1 MIIDNSLSPM
11 DDIFTIAELFKLS
24 DSRPKRIAIEGYCR
38 RYKVSRESEERTKE
52 MLYEKAWIKLFEQN
66 PHLVKK
72 DYTYDEQKLSNTLEI
87 ISDKLSDIVLDNKH
101 KDDYVDAIVIPE
113 NLAYTRTTD
122 VYTTSIP
129 SFKILNKCLSEY
141 QSIFV
146 TKQTSLLNSYL
157 KTLEELCL
165 NLNNMSLQENKLTLN
180 TAYDS
185 YKSNTV
191 IIFNNLNGFD
201 LSYTLPGT
209 HYFSYNSET
218 TIGDIKLVT
227 KQTFQPHPHSL
238 AIKKSLLTRG
248 VCIPLINDLPNI
260 KEVIETLSSYVF
272 VDVSDVFKKAS
283 QWLNTKLET
292 TLNEAYLEEVETL
305 KFKLL
310 QALLCT
316 LNTIHE
322 YQKQIISF
330 LNNLEKLLDNI
341 QKGTR

>member
-1 MIIDNSLSPM
+1 MFMNNSLSPM
-11 DDIFTIAELFKLS
+11 DDIFAIAELFKLS

-38 RYKVSRESEERTKE
+38 RYKVSRESEEKTKE
-52 MLYEKAWIKLFEQN
+52 MLYEKAWSKLFEQN

-72 DYTYDEQKLSNTLEI
+72 DYIYNEQKLSDTLEV
-87 ISDKLSDIVLDNKH
+87 ISDKLADIVLDNKH
-101 KDDYVDAIVIPE
+101 KDEYVDSIIVPE

-122 VYTTSIP
+122 SYTTSTP
-129 SFKILNKCLSEY
+129 SFKILSKCLSEY

-146 TKQTSLLNSYL
+146 AKQTSLLNSYL

-165 NLNNMSLQENKLTLN
+165 DFTNMSLQENKIALN
-180 TAYDS
+180 AVYDN

-260 KEVIETLSSYVF
+260 KEVIQTLSSYVF
-272 VDVSDVFKKAS
+272 VDISDVFKKVS
-283 QWLNTKLET
+283 QWINTKLET
-292 TLNEAYLEEVETL
+292 TLNESYLEEVETL

-310 QALLCT
+310 QALMCT
-316 LNTIHE
+316 LNAIHE